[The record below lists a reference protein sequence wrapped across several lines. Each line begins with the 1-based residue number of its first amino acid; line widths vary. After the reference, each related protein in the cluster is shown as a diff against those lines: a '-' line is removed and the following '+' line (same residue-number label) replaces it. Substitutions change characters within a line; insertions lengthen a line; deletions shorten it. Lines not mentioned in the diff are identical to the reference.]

1 LALGVVVVE
10 AELRSGSLITARLA
24 GEQGR
29 DVFAVPGSPV
39 DPRCRGANDLIR
51 QGAILVEDVDDIL
64 RVLGSHRE
72 VSAPTADPWTPD
84 LAENGDVGLGQRVAD
99 LLSQAPTSVDVLSRL
114 AGAPVSGVL
123 AVLTELAL
131 AGRAEILPGG
141 LAIGRGEAS
150 R

>member
-1 LALGVVVVE
+1 
-10 AELRSGSLITARLA
+10 
-24 GEQGR
+24 
-29 DVFAVPGSPV
+29 VPGSPV

-72 VSAPTADPWTPD
+72 MSAPTADPWKPD
-84 LAENGDVGLGQRVAD
+84 LAEDGDVGLGERVAD